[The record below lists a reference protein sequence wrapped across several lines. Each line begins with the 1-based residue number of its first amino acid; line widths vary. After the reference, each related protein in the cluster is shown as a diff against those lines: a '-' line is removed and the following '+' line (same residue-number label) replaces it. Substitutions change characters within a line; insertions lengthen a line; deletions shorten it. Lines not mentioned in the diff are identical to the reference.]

1 MPILVGTPE
10 KYRLYMYSAL
20 GIMFGGVI
28 ILIISLIIH
37 VIPLFYASL
46 SASGFGFILS
56 MGIAIGLM
64 RKKKKDPR
72 AEFNITVFIRIIL
85 ILAFAACTYFI
96 VFSAYYNE
104 TDPYSTKMWI
114 TQAIVI
120 PIVIVSLI
128 TADTILSIR
137 RNKKKKSE

>member
-20 GIMFGGVI
+20 GIMFGGVVT
-28 ILIISLIIH
+28 LIISLITFIA
-37 VIPLFYASL
+37 PLLYVSF
-46 SASGFGFILS
+46 SAAGFGFLLS

-64 RKKKKDPR
+64 RTKKKNTN
-72 AEFNITVFIRIIL
+72 AEFNITIPIRIIL

-104 TDPYSTKMWI
+104 TDLYSAQMWI
-114 TQAIVI
+114 TQAIAI
-120 PIVIVSLI
+120 PIVVVSLI
-128 TADTILSIR
+128 ISDILLTR
-137 RNKKKKSE
+137 KRNKKDTS